1 MKTLVISDVHLGNAS
16 GLDIYAG
23 GGELAALLD
32 AHHEPPVRVIF
43 NGDTVDFLMNGDPL
57 ELTVERAVRQAEAIV
72 ASPDA
77 AATFAAL
84 GRLLSAGGECI
95 VRLGN
100 HDIELALPEVQAVFR
115 AALQADDVASRM
127 QFVFGDAPMVVSYG
141 GAQVLITHGDH
152 CDPWNTVDYERLPS
166 ADGSAPRTSGRFAYP
181 AGSRLVK
188 TILNPLKTEHRL
200 RFSDLLKP
208 DFQGAVLTALAVEPA
223 AVKEVFGMG
232 TSRIMWQLFK
242 DMRGGFAF
250 DEGVEEQEDLGLGD
264 LLEEID
270 LSPKERGLLK
280 AVVDPN
286 RMSFGVGGP
295 ELPLATRRKLIR
307 KGLEMYARWHRTA
320 AGDTG
325 SKYFSLQPA
334 PDELGEARRLAGKFG
349 ADVVLMGHTHAA
361 RWAEE
366 QDVLYAN
373 TGTWIWLMRLPA
385 PDASDE
391 DWANYLEE
399 LDRNPTLEENA
410 QVHARTERL
419 LTVVTLEPALTG
431 GVYVGMGEWVPGE
444 GLTVLREA
452 RVQPGR

>member
-1 MKTLVISDVHLGNAS
+1 
-16 GLDIYAG
+16 
-23 GGELAALLD
+23 
-32 AHHEPPVRVIF
+32 
-43 NGDTVDFLMNGDPL
+43 
-57 ELTVERAVRQAEAIV
+57 
-72 ASPDA
+72 
-77 AATFAAL
+77 
-84 GRLLSAGGECI
+84 
-95 VRLGN
+95 
-100 HDIELALPEVQAVFR
+100 
-115 AALQADDVASRM
+115 
-127 QFVFGDAPMVVSYG
+127 
-141 GAQVLITHGDH
+141 
-152 CDPWNTVDYERLPS
+152 
-166 ADGSAPRTSGRFAYP
+166 
-181 AGSRLVK
+181 
-188 TILNPLKTEHRL
+188 
-200 RFSDLLKP
+200 
-208 DFQGAVLTALAVEPA
+208 
-223 AVKEVFGMG
+223 
-232 TSRIMWQLFK
+232 
-242 DMRGGFAF
+242 
-250 DEGVEEQEDLGLGD
+250 
-264 LLEEID
+264 
-270 LSPKERGLLK
+270 
-280 AVVDPN
+280 
-286 RMSFGVGGP
+286 MSFGVGGP